1 MAQRAFFAPDAKT
14 KTVEVV
20 QEIERQ
26 TSAEV
31 VVALRKSSGDYRHAD
46 YLFGFAVALAT
57 LVAVVLIPKSM
68 NALAVPLD
76 ALAMFVV
83 GAVVCAR
90 FPSLRRLLTRSRR
103 RRERVRSAALVAFHE
118 LGVSRT
124 SGRWGVLVYLSIL
137 ERDAEIVADVGIDE
151 ASLGGEWK
159 KAVAE
164 LRAAMKGLD
173 FERVLGAMRALGPI
187 LASVHPVRSDDVN
200 ELPDEL
206 SAP

>member
-1 MAQRAFFAPDAKT
+1 MSQRAFFAADAKT

-31 VVALRKSSGDYRHAD
+31 VVALRKSSGYYRHAD

-57 LVAVVLIPKSM
+57 LVAVVLVPQPMS
-68 NALAVPLD
+68 ALTLPLD
-76 ALAMFVV
+76 ALVMFVL
-83 GAVVCAR
+83 GAALCAQS
-90 FPSLRRLLTRSRR
+90 PWLRRLLTCARR
-103 RRERVRSAALVAFHE
+103 RRENVRAAALVAFQE

-124 SGRWGVLVYLSIL
+124 SGRWGVLVYLSVL
-137 ERDAEIVADVGIDE
+137 ERDAEVVLDVGIDE
-151 ASLGGEWK
+151 ASLGDDWK
-159 KAVAE
+159 RAIAE
-164 LRAAMKGLD
+164 LRAAMKSLD
-173 FERVLGAMRALGPI
+173 FERALGAMRAFGPV
-187 LASVHPVRSDDVN
+187 LASVLPVRSDDVN

>member
-1 MAQRAFFAPDAKT
+1 MSQRAFFAADAKT

-31 VVALRKSSGDYRHAD
+31 VVALRKSSGYYRHAD

-57 LVAVVLIPKSM
+57 LVAVVLVPQPMS
-68 NALAVPLD
+68 ALTVPLD
-76 ALAMFVV
+76 ALVMFVL
-83 GAVVCAR
+83 GAALCAQ
-90 FPSLRRLLTRSRR
+90 FPWLRRLLTCARR
-103 RRERVRSAALVAFHE
+103 RRENVRAAALVAFQE

-124 SGRWGVLVYLSIL
+124 SGRWGVLVYLSLL
-137 ERDAEIVADVGIDE
+137 ERDAEVVLDVGIDE
-151 ASLGGEWK
+151 VSLGDDWK
-159 KAVAE
+159 RAIAE
-164 LRAAMKGLD
+164 LRVAMKSLD
-173 FERVLGAMRALGPI
+173 FERVLGAMRALGPL
-187 LASVHPVRSDDVN
+187 LASVHPVRDDDVN